1 MYKKILSLGML
12 TLLSIG
18 MAAGCS
24 SKKNGS
30 GQHTELTD
38 DSVKPYY
45 EMTGNKEDKDISVSW
60 CIIGGKDEYYQHYWA
75 EMKGLKAIQQI
86 TGITIDWQI
95 KTGYEDYLPM
105 FSAQNYPDVIT
116 ANNLSKYPGRMGGM
130 YNDGV
135 SIRLNELMEE
145 WMPNFTR
152 IVEEYPTIGRDLRL
166 DDGSYTFVSTLY
178 DTEND
183 ADRTATSKFGLAIR
197 KDWLT
202 TLGYDSVPSTMD
214 EWYQVLLDFKQN
226 DPNGDSQQNEEP
238 ICLASSCWKYFLPA
252 YGIDDDPSIQINA
265 DGSETVIYGYISENY
280 KQYLEEFKKWNNEGL
295 IYNMFENTSLE
306 KRQERVIGNIAG
318 AWKGEA
324 HMFDTT
330 KSDSYI
336 NQLREIV
343 PDAEFAACPWPE
355 TEDGYQWCFS
365 DINSFASDS
374 TVITVNALKN
384 GTEKAA
390 AYLIDYMLSENG
402 STYLTWGIEGE
413 SYEVVNGQKQ
423 LLEDMYETVD
433 FYDTTIPKRY
443 TYADPLTVML
453 PQFGEIS
460 DYIIANQTEEFKE
473 ACETWSKG
481 DTKYKMM
488 AGCQLSVEQQREIDD
503 LEDKMKNYIS
513 KMRHR
518 FITGAA
524 PLTEYDAYVAQV
536 KELGADKYIELW
548 SEAYDNY
555 KTR

>member
-1 MYKKILSLGML
+1 MRKKLISLGMIAS
-12 TLLSIG
+12 LSIG
-18 MAAGCS
+18 MIAGCGS
-24 SKKNGS
+24 SESTSNS
-30 GQHTELTD
+30 SNITD

-45 EMTGNKEDKDISVSW
+45 EVTGKAEDKDITISW
-60 CIIGGKDEYYQHYWA
+60 CIIGGKDEYYQHYWS
-75 EMKGLKAIQQI
+75 EMKGIQAVQSI
-86 TGITIDWQI
+86 TGVNIDFQI

-130 YNDGV
+130 YDDGV
-135 SIRLNELMEE
+135 SIRLNELMDE
-145 WMPNFTR
+145 WMPNFKS

-166 DDGSYTFVSTLY
+166 DDGSYTFISTLY
-178 DTEND
+178 DIEDDND
-183 ADRTATSKFGLAIR
+183 RIATSKFGLAIR
-197 KDWLT
+197 KDWLE
-202 TLGYDSVPSTMD
+202 TLGYDSVPTTMD
-214 EWYQVLLDFKQN
+214 EWFQVLMDFKQN
-226 DPNGDSQQNEEP
+226 DPNGDGQQNEEP

-252 YGIDDDPSIQINA
+252 YGIDDDPSIQINE
-265 DGSETVIYGYISENY
+265 DGSETVIYGYITDNY

-324 HMFDTT
+324 HHFDTE
-330 KSDSYI
+330 KEGSYI
-336 NQLREIV
+336 NMLRENV
-343 PDAEFAACPWPE
+343 PEAEFAACPWPK

-374 TVITVNALKN
+374 TVITANAKKN
-384 GTEKAA
+384 GHEKAA

-402 STYLTWGIEGE
+402 STLLTWGIENE
-413 SYEVVNGQKQ
+413 SYVIVNGEKQ
-423 LLEDMYETVD
+423 LKEDMHETIE
-433 FYDTTIPKRY
+433 FYDTKIPKRY

-460 DYIIANQTEEFKE
+460 DYILSNQSEEFID
-473 ACETWSKG
+473 ACTTWSKG
-481 DTKYKMM
+481 DTKYKMI
-488 AGCQLSVEQQREIDD
+488 AGCQLNVEQQRQIND
-503 LEDKMKNYIS
+503 LEDTMKNYIH

-518 FITGAA
+518 FITGQA

-536 KELGADKYIELW
+536 KQLGADEFLAVW
-548 SEAYDNY
+548 SQAYENY